1 MRNFGFE
8 SSFCKVNLWLNN
20 FNQNKKF
27 RFREILLDNFQMEHF
42 QVIATCRI
50 YFQKYVG
57 AEKENIQ
64 VGTMKLEICRA
75 EIDKRG
81 NKSGYR
87 HDADLDTD
95 MMRIRIPTWCGSGY
109 RQDADPDTDM
119 MRIRIPTWCG
129 SGSAQLICVYLDR
142 DLSVHVDLD
151 MTSLREKK

>member
-1 MRNFGFE
+1 M
-8 SSFCKVNLWLNN
+8 NN

-81 NKSGYR
+81 NKSGDR
-87 HDADLDTD
+87 H
-95 MMRIRIPTWCGSGY
+95 
-109 RQDADPDTDM
+109 DADPDTDM
-119 MRIRIPTWCG
+119 MRIRIPT
-129 SGSAQLICVYLDR
+129 
-142 DLSVHVDLD
+142 
-151 MTSLREKK
+151 